1 MKKGLYPIAFSLF
14 VLIVGATQAQTKLTP
29 TQYIEIYAPTAVSEM
44 ERSGIPASITLAQGL
59 LESNNGNSPLAT
71 VANNHFGIKCH
82 KEWTGDTYYQDDDE
96 KNECFRYYQT
106 ASQSYT
112 DHTDFLKTR
121 SRYDFLFSYS
131 NTDYVAW
138 ANGLKQAGYATN
150 PQYPTLLVDLI
161 NRYDLGKYDKMTSN
175 DLAPTKETLP
185 ITKYIPPVEKTPAP
199 IIIEKPAIDEG
210 VVFETQPY
218 YGDLLLINNIKAV
231 KAKNEDT
238 PMGLA
243 MKYNVPLN
251 YLFKYNDMHEGE
263 PLIAGQNVFIQP
275 KRNKGFARQH
285 QVKEGES
292 MYQISQCYGIKLA
305 ELYKKN
311 KVEEGQEVVAG
322 EIVYLR
328 DDRDA
333 APKAMSF
340 EDFLQSQRKGI
351 TTTSTNRNSTPIK
364 NVSALT
370 SKNLENS
377 IEENKKVLDA
387 NRKTDTINQAN
398 EEVHSEENTNTSE
411 VKQAL
416 KVSEVTAPAK
426 LTDGEIVD
434 SKQIA
439 SLTTRPVITYEIKA
453 GDTLYNLSKRFNVSI
468 EQLVEW
474 NKIVNNYLKLG
485 QIIVVNR

>member
-121 SRYDFLFSYS
+121 SRYEFLFSYDK
-131 NTDYVAW
+131 TDYVAW

-161 NRYDLGKYDKMTSN
+161 NRYGLGKYDKMTSN

-185 ITKYIPPVEKTPAP
+185 ITKYIPPVEKTPP
-199 IIIEKPAIDEG
+199 PVIIGKPAIDEG

-218 YGDLLLINNIKAV
+218 YGDLLLVNNIKAV
-231 KAKNEDT
+231 KAKKEDT

-251 YLFKYNDMHEGE
+251 YLYKYNDMHEGE
-263 PLIAGQNVFIQP
+263 PLIEGQNVFIQP

-322 EIVYLR
+322 EFIYLR

-333 APKAMSF
+333 APKTMSF
-340 EDFLQSQRKGI
+340 EDFLQSQGKGTVNNTKRATNTI
-351 TTTSTNRNSTPIK
+351 IST
-364 NVSALT
+364 LT
-370 SKNLENS
+370 NEKLENS
-377 IEENKKVLDA
+377 INENKQGISAEK
-387 NRKTDTINQAN
+387 KTETSIHDN
-398 EEVHSEENTNTSE
+398 EEILSTEKTSTAAA
-411 VKQAL
+411 KQEL
-416 KVSEVTAPAK
+416 NLVNDSVPTK
-426 LTDGEIVD
+426 LTKGEIVD

-439 SLTTRPVITYEIKA
+439 SLTTKPVITYEIKA
-453 GDTLYNLSKRFNVSI
+453 GDTLYNLSKRFNVSV

>member
-1 MKKGLYPIAFSLF
+1 MKKGLYPIAFCLLMLF
-14 VLIVGATQAQTKLTP
+14 LGRIQAQTKLTA

-96 KNECFRYYQT
+96 KNECFRYYQS

-161 NRYDLGKYDKMTSN
+161 NRYSLGKYDKMTSN
-175 DLAPTKETLP
+175 DLAPTKESLP
-185 ITKYIPPVEKTPAP
+185 ITKYIPPVEKTPPP
-199 IIIEKPAIDEG
+199 INIGKPAIDEG
-210 VVFETQPY
+210 IVFETQPY

-231 KAKNEDT
+231 KAKKEDT

-243 MKYNVPLN
+243 MKYNVPIN
-251 YLFKYNDMHEGE
+251 YLCKYNDMHEGE
-263 PLIAGQNVFIQP
+263 QLIEGQNVFIQP

-292 MYQISQCYGIKLA
+292 MYQISQAYGIKLT

-322 EIVYLR
+322 EIIYLR
-328 DDRDA
+328 EDREA
-333 APKAMSF
+333 APKTMSF
-340 EDFLQSQRKGI
+340 EDFLQSQRKGTANSS
-351 TTTSTNRNSTPIK
+351 TTKKIATKTIIST
-364 NVSALT
+364 LT
-370 SKNLENS
+370 NEKLESS
-377 IEENKKVLDA
+377 INENKKVLDE
-387 NRKTDTINQAN
+387 NRKPDTTYKL
-398 EEVHSEENTNTSE
+398 SEEILSAENITTSAE
-411 VKQAL
+411 KQAL
-416 KVSEVTAPAK
+416 NVSDVPPPAK
-426 LTDGEIVD
+426 LTAGEIVD

-439 SLTTRPVITYEIKA
+439 TLTTKPVITYEVKA

-468 EQLVEW
+468 EQLIEW

-485 QIIVVNR
+485 QSIVVNR

>member
-1 MKKGLYPIAFSLF
+1 M
-14 VLIVGATQAQTKLTP
+14 
-29 TQYIEIYAPTAVSEM
+29 
-44 ERSGIPASITLAQGL
+44 
-59 LESNNGNSPLAT
+59 
-71 VANNHFGIKCH
+71 
-82 KEWTGDTYYQDDDE
+82 
-96 KNECFRYYQT
+96 
-106 ASQSYT
+106 
-112 DHTDFLKTR
+112 
-121 SRYDFLFSYS
+121 
-131 NTDYVAW
+131 AW

-161 NRYDLGKYDKMTSN
+161 NRYGLGKYDKMTSN

-185 ITKYIPPVEKTPAP
+185 ITKYIPPVEKTPP
-199 IIIEKPAIDEG
+199 PVIIVKPAIDEG

-231 KAKNEDT
+231 KAKKEDT

-251 YLFKYNDMHEGE
+251 YLYKYNDMHEGE

-292 MYQISQCYGIKLA
+292 MYQISQYYGIKLA

-333 APKAMSF
+333 APKTMSF
-340 EDFLQSQRKGI
+340 EDFLQSQGKGTVNNTKRATNTI
-351 TTTSTNRNSTPIK
+351 IST
-364 NVSALT
+364 LT
-370 SKNLENS
+370 NEKLENS
-377 IEENKKVLDA
+377 INENKQEISAEK
-387 NRKTDTINQAN
+387 KTETSIHDN
-398 EEVHSEENTNTSE
+398 EEILSTEKTSPAAA
-411 VKQAL
+411 KQEL
-416 KVSEVTAPAK
+416 NLVNDSVPAK
-426 LTDGEIVD
+426 LTKGEIVD

-439 SLTTRPVITYEIKA
+439 SLTTKPVITYEIKA
-453 GDTLYNLSKRFNVSI
+453 GDTLYNLSKRFNVSV